1 MVEDDKE
8 GVMAEN
14 TKMKCFLFFESF
26 FFQIRCDW
34 RSEDDSG
41 GVHEGWGI
49 EASVH

>member
-26 FFQIRCDW
+26 FFSNFGAIGEVKMILEVSMKD
-34 RSEDDSG
+34 
-41 GVHEGWGI
+41 GV
-49 EASVH
+49 